1 MSTYRI
7 PVEETFSFQ
16 RPVLDKDLETAP
28 GGPSKGQRY
37 IVKVAGGGWSGGAA
51 KDIAWYDG
59 AAWQFDTPA
68 AGWLT
73 WVVDEAK
80 FYVFRGGVWALLE
93 EGNGDML
100 KSVYDIDDNGIVD
113 KAETVDDGTSGN
125 SSTAAE
131 VRDAVDNSHI
141 QGTDQGL
148 DTGGGNAVTA
158 AEAKEAFDSRGI
170 YDVDLGCILMDL
182 T

>member
-1 MSTYRI
+1 MTQYRI
-7 PVEETFSFQ
+7 PVESTFSWQ
-16 RPVLDKDLETAP
+16 RPVLDKDLETSPAP
-28 GGPSKGQRY
+28 VKGERY

-80 FYVFRGGVWALLE
+80 FYVYKAGAWALMD
-93 EGNGDML
+93 EGQGDME
-100 KSVYDIDDNGIVD
+100 KAVYDIDDNGIVD

-131 VRDAVDNSHI
+131 VRNAVDELHI

-158 AEAKEAFDSRGI
+158 AEAKEAYDRRGSW
-170 YDVDLGCILMDL
+170 DNDLGCILMNI
-182 T
+182 